1 MAEIIVKGII
11 AIVLGYLLGSIPTAY
26 LATRVAAGKDVRRL
40 GGGNVGG
47 LNVYREVG
55 LLPAVVVAIV
65 DLAKGAAAVAIAQWL
80 LDVSPPFVLAAAV
93 AAVVGHNWMVWLKFS
108 GGKGM
113 GAAIGSLTV
122 LLPLYGYPWGLA
134 IFFGIILILFIF
146 TRNVALSMGV
156 GLLALP
162 FIGWLGMKLPP
173 PPYSQAEFIIFSVVL
188 GLIILVKFIPT
199 AMLTLAKT
207 RGVKGFVF
215 DRGQR
220 GKR

>member
-1 MAEIIVKGII
+1 MVNGII
-11 AIVLGYLLGSIPTAY
+11 AIILGYLLGSIPTAY
-26 LATRVAAGKDVRRL
+26 IATRLATGRDVRRL

-47 LNVYREVG
+47 LNVFREVG
-55 LLPAVVVAIV
+55 LLPAAVVGIV
-65 DLAKGAAAVAIAQWL
+65 DVAKGAAAVAVAYWL
-80 LDVSPPFVLAAAV
+80 LDVSPPFVLAAAL

-113 GAAIGSLTV
+113 GAAIGGLAV
-122 LLPLYGYPWGLA
+122 LLPLYGYPIGLA
-134 IFFGIILILFIF
+134 FFFAVVLIPFVI
-146 TRNVALSMGV
+146 TRNVALSMGI

-162 FIGWLGMKLPP
+162 FIGWLGMHSTP
-173 PPYSQAEFIIFSVVL
+173 FIIFSVVL
-188 GLIILVKFIPT
+188 GLVILAKFIPT

-215 DRGQR
+215 HRGQK